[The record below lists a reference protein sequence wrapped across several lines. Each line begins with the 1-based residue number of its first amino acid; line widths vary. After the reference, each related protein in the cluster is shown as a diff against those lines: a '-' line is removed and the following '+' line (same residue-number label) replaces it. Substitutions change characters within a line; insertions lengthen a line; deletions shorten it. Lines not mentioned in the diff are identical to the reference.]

1 MAATR
6 KSVLGND
13 PFQRGAAPSPPP
25 IQVSKA
31 PRRAKSSRRKAP
43 SDSAPI
49 AAQPAPPRSLE
60 QAVRSAEPSTATR
73 TSAASPASP
82 VGWFFKFL
90 FEQYW
95 RVRVEGS
102 DQVPTGPCLL
112 IANHAGALP
121 LDGAMVAMA
130 LQRTRPDLPEPR
142 WLAEEQILSFPILGG
157 TLFELGAVGASFQN
171 GLKLLREGRA
181 VLVFPEGTHGLSKP
195 IFNRY
200 QLKRFGRG
208 GFLRLAFEAQ
218 VPVIPV
224 GVVGAE
230 EAMPALGKLPGALGL
245 PYVPITLPPLPTR
258 WTIRFGSPLK
268 LDANAEAL
276 DDETLQRQTEI
287 AKDSVQAVVKAL
299 LAERHSLFW

>member
-1 MAATR
+1 M
-6 KSVLGND
+6 LGND
-13 PFQRGAAPSPPP
+13 PFQRGAAPPPSA
-25 IQVSKA
+25 IHVSKVSRAKGA
-31 PRRAKSSRRKAP
+31 PRRAESVSTPGAAEAVAKS
-43 SDSAPI
+43 
-49 AAQPAPPRSLE
+49 PAE
-60 QAVRSAEPSTATR
+60 AVRSAE
-73 TSAASPASP
+73 AASASRTPLPGPASP
-82 VGWFFKFL
+82 VGWLFKFL

-102 DQVPTGPCLL
+102 DRVPTGACLL

-121 LDGAMVAMA
+121 LDGPMVAMA
-130 LQRTRPDLPEPR
+130 LQRARPDLPEPR

-181 VLVFPEGTHGLSKP
+181 VLVFPEGTQGLSKP

-208 GFLRLAFEAQ
+208 GFLRLASEAQ

-224 GVVGAE
+224 GVVGGE
-230 EAMPALGKLPGALGL
+230 EAMPALAKLPGALGL
-245 PYVPITLPPLPTR
+245 PYVPITVPPLPTR

-268 LDANAEAL
+268 LAASTDGV
-276 DDETLQRQTEI
+276 DDEALQRQTEL
-287 AKDSVQAVVKAL
+287 ARDSVQTLVKAL

>member
-1 MAATR
+1 M
-6 KSVLGND
+6 LGND
-13 PFQRGAAPSPPP
+13 PFERGAAPPPTP
-25 IQVSKA
+25 VQVSKVN
-31 PRRAKSSRRKAP
+31 RRAKSAPRRTPPISTAGAAEAVAK
-43 SDSAPI
+43 SAPQTSR
-49 AAQPAPPRSLE
+49 AAEGATASWTSPPAP
-60 QAVRSAEPSTATR
+60 
-73 TSAASPASP
+73 ASPA
-82 VGWFFKFL
+82 GWLFKFL

-95 RVRVEGS
+95 RIRVEGS

-181 VLVFPEGTHGLSKP
+181 VLVFPEGIQGLSKP

-208 GFLRLAFEAQ
+208 GFLRLALEAQ
-218 VPVIPV
+218 VPVVPV
-224 GVVGAE
+224 GVVGGE

-245 PYVPITLPPLPTR
+245 PYVPITVPPLPTR

-268 LDANAEAL
+268 LEASTEAL
-276 DDETLQRQTEI
+276 DEETVQRQTET
-287 AKDSVQAVVKAL
+287 AKESVQALVKAL